1 MQATMKSPVEC
12 PDISTYLPLLRTPGG
27 SSDLLVRGSGL
38 QARNSGDE
46 YPIVESIP
54 VLSPVEHHKVV
65 ATDVQEY
72 YDKEAAVYNNTHG
85 SALQGTQYNIDKH
98 YGKLFEKY
106 VRGADT
112 VLEFGA
118 GTGRFTKVFK
128 PMVRSVIAADFSM
141 PMRGKAR
148 GLGVPLVCADTQA
161 LPFASNTF
169 DLLVGITT
177 FSYVPNKAKA
187 MAEFHRVLKPN
198 GRLLM
203 LDQNF
208 GGFVMYLVSGYY
220 FQSRKKTRPTEVKE
234 STIAN
239 YKKLFQENDF
249 SVDQTEVFS
258 WVPHTVQAVGT
269 KMYGVIDAIFSHDPV
284 LRGQAMRLFITGR
297 VQVTPANAK
306 TQSVRRTARERGA
319 AIDYASVPGGAAIAS
334 DAALRQRFDSVL
346 DFVVPRG
353 TTRQLML
360 AASSVYTALP
370 EKLRQL
376 AGRILFSGVLQEKI
390 RAKLELPPD
399 PALFA
404 IAERMPEAPKT
415 ILLTHDVDWSTCYS
429 TLLKLAEAEAR
440 AGVRACYYFLL
451 KSGAY
456 VIRRQELAELVAMG
470 HEVGLHGLTYE
481 IKLPIAARRASFAT
495 SRTRRPG
502 SRTCSAGRSPGF
514 ATTVSACRTLS

>member
-1 MQATMKSPVEC
+1 M
-12 PDISTYLPLLRTPGG
+12 LRTPGG
-27 SSDLLVRGSGL
+27 MSDLLIRGSSL
-38 QARNSGDE
+38 QSRGNGDE

-85 SALQGTQYNIDKH
+85 SALAGTQYNIEKH

-128 PMVRSVIAADFSM
+128 PMVRSLIATDFSM
-141 PMRGKAR
+141 PMLLKAR

-187 MAEFHRVLKPN
+187 MAEFRRVLKPG

-220 FQSRKKTRPTEVKE
+220 FSSRKKTRPTEVKE
-234 STIAN
+234 STISN
-239 YKKLFQENDF
+239 YKKLFQANDF
-249 SVDQTEVFS
+249 VVDQTEVFS
-258 WVPHTVQAVGT
+258 WVPHTVQGVGT
-269 KMYGVIDAIFSHDPV
+269 KLYGMIDSVFPYIPG

-297 VQVTPANAK
+297 VQK
-306 TQSVRRTARERGA
+306 
-319 AIDYASVPGGAAIAS
+319 
-334 DAALRQRFDSVL
+334 
-346 DFVVPRG
+346 
-353 TTRQLML
+353 
-360 AASSVYTALP
+360 
-370 EKLRQL
+370 
-376 AGRILFSGVLQEKI
+376 
-390 RAKLELPPD
+390 
-399 PALFA
+399 
-404 IAERMPEAPKT
+404 
-415 ILLTHDVDWSTCYS
+415 
-429 TLLKLAEAEAR
+429 
-440 AGVRACYYFLL
+440 
-451 KSGAY
+451 
-456 VIRRQELAELVAMG
+456 
-470 HEVGLHGLTYE
+470 
-481 IKLPIAARRASFAT
+481 
-495 SRTRRPG
+495 
-502 SRTCSAGRSPGF
+502 
-514 ATTVSACRTLS
+514 